1 MCEKAH
7 LLETVHTG
15 VLEVTLLL
23 YINIYHRHS
32 PKKENL
38 AQLIPCHFFYDLR

>member
-7 LLETVHTG
+7 LPETVHTV
-15 VLEVTLLL
+15 VLEVSLLL

-32 PKKENL
+32 QKKENL
-38 AQLIPCHFFYDLR
+38 AQLIPCHFFHDLR